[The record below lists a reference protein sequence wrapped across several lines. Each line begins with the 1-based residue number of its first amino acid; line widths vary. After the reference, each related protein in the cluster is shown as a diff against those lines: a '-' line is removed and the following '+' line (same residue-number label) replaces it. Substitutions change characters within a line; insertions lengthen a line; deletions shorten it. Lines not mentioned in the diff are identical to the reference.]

1 MKKALVDLG
10 SNTIRLSVYQVA
22 DDKKFRLLFSQKEM
36 AGLVNYV
43 SDKKMSCEGFDK
55 ACTVINNFKSL
66 LWQFDIDNVNIF
78 ATASLRNIENSDEAV
93 EYIKTVT
100 GEDVEIISGKTEAE
114 LGYYG
119 ALSDTDIKSGSI
131 LDIGGGSTEIVD
143 FRNKIIQSAESYEI
157 GSLNLFN
164 GYVKELWPND
174 LEEKDIKAKIKDSLS
189 VADNNSCDIV
199 CGIGGTNS
207 AVLSLVNAYYKKPY
221 GNNEITSDEFKKIKK
236 VVLKRDDTAKKLILK
251 NCPDRIHTIIPGMM
265 ITDEILKKFGSSKMI
280 ISRNG
285 VREGYL
291 CQKII

>member
-1 MKKALVDLG
+1 MLKALVDLG

-22 DDKKFRLLFSQKEM
+22 DDKKFKLLFSQKEM

-43 SDKKMSCEGFDK
+43 SDKKMSYEGFDK
-55 ACTVINNFKSL
+55 ACTVINNFKNL
-66 LWQFDIDNVNIF
+66 LWQFDIDNMNIF

-100 GEDVEIISGKTEAE
+100 GEDVEIISGKSEAE
-114 LGYYG
+114 LGFFG
-119 ALSDTDIKSGSI
+119 ALSDTDIKSGCI

-143 FRNKIIQSAESYEI
+143 FKDKIIQSAESYEI

-164 GYVKELWPND
+164 GYVKEFWPND
-174 LEEKDIKAKIKDSLS
+174 LEEKDIKAKIKNSLS
-189 VADNNSCDIV
+189 VVGNDSCDIV
-199 CGIGGTNS
+199 CGIGGTNR
-207 AVLSLVNAYYKKPY
+207 AVLSLVNAYYKKPF
-221 GNNEITSDEFKKIKK
+221 GNNQITSDEFKKIKK
-236 VVLKRDDTAKKLILK
+236 AILKKDDTAKKLILK

-265 ITDEILKKFGSSKMI
+265 ITDEILKKFDSRIMI

>member
-199 CGIGGTNS
+199 CGIGGTNR

-265 ITDEILKKFGSSKMI
+265 ITDEILKKFNSSKMI

>member
-10 SNTIRLSVYQVA
+10 SNTIRLSVYQVE

-143 FRNKIIQSAESYEI
+143 FRDKIIQSAESYEI

-189 VADNNSCDIV
+189 VVDNIGCDIV
-199 CGIGGTNS
+199 CGIGGTNR
-207 AVLSLVNAYYKKPY
+207 AVLSLVNAYYKKTL
-221 GNNEITSDEFKKIKK
+221 GNNQITSDEFKKIKK
-236 VVLKRDDTAKKLILK
+236 IVLKRDDTAKKLILK

-265 ITDEILKKFGSSKMI
+265 ITDEILKKFDSSKMM